1 MEVNRPDRSTRRRIG
16 KDDTIDAEAAARAYI
31 AGTAAV
37 IPKAGDDLGG
47 LRSGEITTPLAAAK
61 MTLHTLARRIQ
72 QLDQE
77 LKETVRAVG
86 SADDAAVP
94 RAASHLRGG
103 RGHQRH
109 SGRGRRRQ
117 PGTDEIRGLIR
128 CPLWCQSAAR
138 QLGQGGAAPAEP
150 QRHQQTREYVERR
163 TAQGRSMKEIIRCL

>member
-47 LRSGEITTPLAAAK
+47 LRSGEITTPLAAAT

-77 LKETVRAVG
+77 LKIQSLNAG
-86 SADDAAVP
+86 SAGSGWRLAMTSSALMSCITVCNPDRIDRNPARRNRFRAAV
-94 RAASHLRGG
+94 RSVA
-103 RGHQRH
+103 
-109 SGRGRRRQ
+109 
-117 PGTDEIRGLIR
+117 I
-128 CPLWCQSAAR
+128 
-138 QLGQGGAAPAEP
+138 APAP
-150 QRHQQTREYVERR
+150 LPR
-163 TAQGRSMKEIIRCL
+163 

>member
-77 LKETVRAVG
+77 LKETVAPLDRLTMQLCPELRHTYGVGVDISATLVVAVG
-86 SADDAAVP
+86 DNQERMKSEASFAALCGVNPLPASSGKVVRHRLNRSGISRPGSTSRGVP
-94 RAASHLRGG
+94 
-103 RGHQRH
+103 
-109 SGRGRRRQ
+109 
-117 PGTDEIRGLIR
+117 PK
-128 CPLWCQSAAR
+128 AAR
-138 QLGQGGAAPAEP
+138 
-150 QRHQQTREYVERR
+150 
-163 TAQGRSMKEIIRCL
+163 